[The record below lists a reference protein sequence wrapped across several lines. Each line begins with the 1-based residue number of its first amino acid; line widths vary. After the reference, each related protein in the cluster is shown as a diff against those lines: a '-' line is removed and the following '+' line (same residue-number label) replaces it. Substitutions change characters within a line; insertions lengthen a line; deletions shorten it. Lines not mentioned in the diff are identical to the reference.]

1 MVECLVKTPNP
12 AFERDSPEAGEP
24 LNFTLGD
31 SQSMGAVRVSKAVV
45 KQLAWF
51 FHRNGYVRLLNLERR
66 SELGRQ
72 IYKKGDEA
80 RLVANSLTELAVIQ
94 RLLQAAGFK
103 LGKPFQKGQQ
113 YRQPIYGR
121 AEVARF
127 LSMVGEPETPNPTL
141 KRDAPKAARPLAP
154 R

>member
-1 MVECLVKTPNP
+1 
-12 AFERDSPEAGEP
+12 
-24 LNFTLGD
+24 
-31 SQSMGAVRVSKAVV
+31 MGAVRVPKAVV
-45 KQLAWF
+45 KKLAWF
-51 FHRNGYVRLLNLERR
+51 FHRNGYVRRLNPERR
-66 SELGRQ
+66 SELGSQ
-72 IYKKGDEA
+72 FYKKGDEA
-80 RLVANSLTELAVIQ
+80 RLVANSQTELADIQ

-127 LSMVGEPETPNPTL
+127 LSMVGEPDTPNPTFNP
-141 KRDAPKAARPLAP
+141 DSAKARSRLTS

>member
-1 MVECLVKTPNP
+1 M
-12 AFERDSPEAGEP
+12 S
-24 LNFTLGD
+24 
-31 SQSMGAVRVSKAVV
+31 AVRVSKAVV

-51 FHRNGYVRLLNLERR
+51 FHRNGYVRRLSLERR
-66 SELGRQ
+66 SELGWQ
-72 IYKKGDEA
+72 IYKKGDEV
-80 RLVANSLTELAVIQ
+80 RLVANSHTELADIQ

-103 LGKPFQKGQQ
+103 PGKPFQKGQQ

-121 AEVARF
+121 TEVARF

-141 KRDAPKAARPLAP
+141 KRDAAKARRPSTL